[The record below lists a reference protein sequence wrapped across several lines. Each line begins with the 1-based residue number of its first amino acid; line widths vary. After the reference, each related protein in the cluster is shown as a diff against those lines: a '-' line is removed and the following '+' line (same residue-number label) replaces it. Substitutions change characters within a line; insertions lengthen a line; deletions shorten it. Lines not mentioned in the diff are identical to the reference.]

1 MVTSKPTQ
9 AELDLFTIKA
19 SPTKEFFIRM
29 LTKDITLTDAIGDL
43 IDNSVDGANRTAQS
57 EKLKNLSGFE
67 VKIIAT
73 NEKFEISD
81 NCGGIDVDI
90 ARKYAFR
97 FGRPAE
103 YKIEKD
109 SIGQFGIGMKRAFFK
124 IGRRIK
130 VNSVSNNSKFETNLD
145 VDDWQDKDAWDFPL
159 DPKDNLSTIPLDER
173 GTIISISSLTD
184 EAKNNFG
191 TDTIFETA
199 LIDEIS
205 CEHLYNISKGIKIT
219 INGHLVKPPKLTLKY
234 DDDIK
239 PAFWHNT
246 FENGLTVDIVAG
258 ISEDKGS
265 EGGWYIFCNDRLI
278 TGPNTD
284 DSTGWTGKGKDKD
297 GVAVYHDQFYR
308 FRGYVFFHSEDAS
321 KLPWNTTKTGVDRES
336 GIYQNV
342 RKQMISMM
350 RPVMTLMNQLKT
362 EKEKD
367 RPKSERVLNLRID
380 NARIVSVSDVLKDKK
395 KLKDTFLWP
404 KIKVTPQTGL
414 GKISYQ
420 KPYSEIDEAKK
431 YFKVTKLGE
440 VGEKTF
446 DFFYNQKIGK

>member
-1 MVTSKPTQ
+1 MAKSTTLEQP
-9 AELDLFTIKA
+9 DLFTIQA
-19 SPTKEFFIRM
+19 SPTKEFFIAM
-29 LTKDITLTDAIGDL
+29 LTKDITLIDAIGDL
-43 IDNSVDGANRTAQS
+43 IDNSVDGANRTAQK
-57 EKLKNLSGFE
+57 EKLTSLNGFE
-67 VKIIAT
+67 VKIVAIAS
-73 NEKFEISD
+73 KFEIWD

-97 FGRPAE
+97 FGRPTE

-124 IGRRIK
+124 IGKEINVK
-130 VNSVSNNSKFETNLD
+130 SVAKNSKFETNLD
-145 VDDWQDKDAWDFPL
+145 VDDWQGKLEWDFPL
-159 DPKDNLSTIPLDER
+159 TPHDNLSTIPLKER
-173 GTIISISSLTD
+173 GTKITIATLTD
-184 EAKNNFG
+184 EAINNFG
-191 TDTIFETA
+191 TDTIFETS

-205 CEHLYNISKGIKIT
+205 YEHLYNINRGLKIT
-219 INGHLVKPPKLTLKY
+219 INGHPVKPPKLTLIY
-234 DDDIK
+234 DDEFK
-239 PAFWHNT
+239 PAFWHKS
-246 FENGLTVDIVAG
+246 FENGLTVDVIAG
-258 ISEDKGS
+258 ISEDKGMD
-265 EGGWYIFCNDRLI
+265 GGWYIFCNDRLI

-308 FRGYVFFHSEDAS
+308 FRGYVFFHAKDAS

-367 RPKSERVLNLRID
+367 RPKSERVLNLKVEQ
-380 NARIVSVSDVLKDKK
+380 ARVVPISDVFKGKDELKDS
-395 KLKDTFLWP
+395 FLWP
-404 KIKVTPQTGL
+404 KIKAVSQTGI
-414 GKISYQ
+414 GIIRYQ
-420 KPYSEIDEAKK
+420 KPYSEIDKVKK
-431 YFKVTKLGE
+431 YFGVTKLGE